1 MSYCLNPTCK
11 VPDNTSEV
19 DECSSCGML
28 LRLEQR
34 YEALRPIGQGGFGR
48 TFLAVD
54 RSTALKSRCVIKQ
67 LYPQQMGVEG
77 KASFLFRQEAEQ
89 LLRLGHYPSMPK
101 FLDYFEQD
109 GYQYL
114 IQEFIEGQNL
124 AEISATGRLFSE
136 AEIFALL
143 ETLLETLEFLHY
155 RNIIHRDVKPAN
167 IIETTVGRFVLVD
180 LGAAKLMTGT
190 ALGQTGTVIGS
201 AEYVAPEQLRGKAI
215 FASDLYSL
223 GATCI
228 SLLTGLSPFSLFDT
242 STGRWEWR
250 DYLTQPVSDRLGTV
264 LDRLLEGPTKL
275 RYESADQVLRDL
287 DLALER
293 RSDVQ
298 SEEIDQWQRE
308 QIDSRIDDGPVD
320 PWHQIDEVRSKE
332 LDASFE
338 PSGEVAAAG
347 KRGDR
352 SDRKNVDRIAKV
364 LLFLI
369 GEITLPIMTLS
380 WIQSSTVVESSAVV
394 QPSIDIQATPSQT
407 PLEKIPISK
416 IIEPAYLRPVKP
428 FKTIENLPSF
438 QAMALKDGGN
448 TVVTGS
454 IENSELKVNF
464 INALSREGRAA
475 YTSSIIQL
483 NDPLFKD
490 NHTFSPTTI
499 YINKENIFVYFLN
512 ISNYQTSKE
521 LVKININDKSQ
532 SLPFLLS
539 KGRNEGFHEI
549 LPVSNGEFFNETRSN
564 NKSATNGIWKI
575 TDDGSLKKQ
584 KSFNDP
590 SLSVLSSDRKSIFR
604 FIKSPSNKV
613 SILDLDK
620 KTEQRISTPPNL
632 ISQFTGEGNIFS
644 VQRAGEEYL
653 IIQEAKSLGTSGTL
667 SEFSQ
672 ILPSFYQSKALKAAE
687 RSRTTTYGGS
697 ILVWDMTQKKFK
709 YFLPCQGKTERIAIA
724 PDGRTLAIV
733 ETGVN
738 RLHANNQYSSSRITV
753 WDLPTGRLLREI
765 DIVPEFES
773 ARFSITLAFTSDSKT
788 LITGT
793 QKAYADPDPKK
804 TTLLTNAEISLWNVE
819 ELRNP

>member
-11 VPDNTSEV
+11 APNNTEV
-19 DECSSCGML
+19 AECSSCGTV

-34 YEALRPIGQGGFGR
+34 YEALKPIGQGGFGR

-54 RSTALKSRCVIKQ
+54 RSTALKPRCVIKQ

-77 KASFLFRQEAEQ
+77 KASALFRQEAEQ

-228 SLLTGLSPFSLFDT
+228 SLLTGISPFSLFDT

-250 DYLTQPVSDRLGTV
+250 DYLTQPVSDRLGTL

-287 DLALER
+287 DFALGR
-293 RSDVQ
+293 RSSVQ
-298 SEEIDQWQRE
+298 SEETDQWQRE
-308 QIDSRIDDGPVD
+308 QIEHQIDEPAD
-320 PWHQIDEVRSKE
+320 PWHQIDQAPSNE

-338 PSGEVAAAG
+338 QSGEMAAVG

-352 SDRKNVDRIAKV
+352 SDGKNVARLFKIMS
-364 LLFLI
+364 LLI
-369 GEITLPIMTLS
+369 VVTVMLPIFLA
-380 WIQSSTVVESSAVV
+380 WIQSPTVVQAPDVAPVPQPPQEATQVQDKSSV
-394 QPSIDIQATPSQT
+394 
-407 PLEKIPISK
+407 PISK

-438 QAMALKDGGN
+438 QVMALQDGGN
-448 TVVTGS
+448 TIVTGS
-454 IENSELKVNF
+454 IKNSELKLDF
-464 INALSREGRAA
+464 IDASSGEGSAA
-475 YTSSIIQL
+475 STSSTIQL
-483 NDPLFKD
+483 NNPLFKEP
-490 NHTFSPTTI
+490 NHTFLLTKI
-499 YINKENIFVYFLN
+499 HVKKDNIFIYFFN
-512 ISNYQTSKE
+512 NSNGYANDN
-521 LVKININDKSQ
+521 LVKINIKDKSQ
-532 SLPFLLS
+532 SSPFSLS
-539 KGRNEGFHEI
+539 KDNSARYHTIRPF
-549 LPVSNGEFFNETRSN
+549 SSGEFFNELRNN
-564 NKSATNGIWKI
+564 NKSVANGLWEIM
-575 TDDGSLKKQ
+575 DNGSLKKQ
-584 KSFNDP
+584 KSFSDP
-590 SLSVLSSDRKSIFR
+590 FLSILSSDRKSIFR
-604 FIKSPSNKV
+604 WIQLPSKYEV
-613 SILDLDK
+613 SILNLDNK
-620 KTEQRISTPPNL
+620 IEQRISLPSDLSSDMSPEGTNL
-632 ISQFTGEGNIFS
+632 FS
-644 VQRAGEEYL
+644 VRRDGEEYL
-653 IIQEAKSLGTSGTL
+653 VVQMNNPGYQSQD
-667 SEFSQ
+667 FSKISQ
-672 ILPSFYQSKALKAAE
+672 TLPSFYQSKASEMAGRRL
-687 RSRTTTYGGS
+687 TMYQGTIY
-697 ILVWDMTQKKFK
+697 VWDMTRKKFK
-709 YFLPCQGKTERIAIA
+709 YFLPSQGIPKQIAIA
-724 PDGRTLAIV
+724 PDGRTLAISEDTRNV
-733 ETGVN
+733 QDLS
-738 RLHANNQYSSSRITV
+738 RFSLSRITV
-753 WDLPTGRLLREI
+753 WDLSTGQLLRELGI
-765 DIVPEFES
+765 DKTFAP
-773 ARFSITLAFTSDSKT
+773 LAFTPDSKT
-788 LITGT
+788 LITGA
-793 QKAYADPDPKK
+793 QSKGIASQ
-804 TTLLTNAEISLWNVE
+804 NAEISLWNVE